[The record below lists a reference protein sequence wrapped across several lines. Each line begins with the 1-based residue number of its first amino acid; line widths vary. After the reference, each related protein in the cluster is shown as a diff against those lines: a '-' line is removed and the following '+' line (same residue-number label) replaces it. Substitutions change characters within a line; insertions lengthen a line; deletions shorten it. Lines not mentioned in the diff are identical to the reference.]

1 MEDKEIKNEEK
12 NPMDNVMEM
21 PAAELA
27 NSVNAHIG
35 ITAYGKA
42 CLFRNEVLQYMS
54 ERMPDGY
61 TLQVGHLIYLCRE
74 QGHEI
79 ADQRF
84 SLSLVSLETTE
95 EQWLESVNKPK
106 GDYDEEDD
114 CEEEYDE
121 GEDD

>member
-1 MEDKEIKNEEK
+1 MEQNNEK
-12 NPMDNVMEM
+12 NPMDNVMGM
-21 PAAELA
+21 PAADLA

-42 CLFRNEVLQYMS
+42 CFFKKEALQYMS

-84 SLSLVSLETTE
+84 SISLVSLETTE
-95 EQWLESVNKPK
+95 EQWIESVNKPQEN
-106 GDYDEEDD
+106 DDEDD

-121 GEDD
+121 GEEE

>member
-12 NPMDNVMEM
+12 NPMDNVMGM
-21 PAAELA
+21 PAADLA

-42 CLFRNEVLQYMS
+42 CFFKKEALQYMS

-61 TLQVGHLIYLCRE
+61 TLLVGHLIDLCRDAG
-74 QGHEI
+74 QKI
-79 ADQRF
+79 ADERF

-95 EQWLESVNKPK
+95 EQWIESVNKPK
-106 GDYDEEDD
+106 EYDDED
-114 CEEEYDE
+114 DE
-121 GEDD
+121 GEEE

>member
-12 NPMDNVMEM
+12 NPMDNVMGM
-21 PAAELA
+21 SAADLA
-27 NSVNAHIG
+27 KSVNAHIG

-42 CLFRNEVLQYMS
+42 CLFRKEVLQYMS

-61 TLQVGHLIYLCRE
+61 TLQVGHLIDLCRE
-74 QGHEI
+74 AGHEI

-106 GDYDEEDD
+106 GDYDEEED
-114 CEEEYDE
+114 
-121 GEDD
+121 EDDD

>member
-95 EQWLESVNKPK
+95 EQWIESVNKPRE
-106 GDYDEEDD
+106 DYDEDD

-121 GEDD
+121 EEDD

>member
-12 NPMDNVMEM
+12 NPMDNVREM

-106 GDYDEEDD
+106 GDYDEEED
-114 CEEEYDE
+114 
-121 GEDD
+121 EDDD

>member
-61 TLQVGHLIYLCRE
+61 TLQVDHLIYLCRE

-84 SLSLVSLETTE
+84 SLSLITLEKKK

-106 GDYDEEDD
+106 GDYDEEED
-114 CEEEYDE
+114 
-121 GEDD
+121 EDDD

>member
-1 MEDKEIKNEEK
+1 MEQNNEK

-42 CLFRNEVLQYMS
+42 CFFRKEILEYINK
-54 ERMPDGY
+54 RMPEGH
-61 TLQVGHLIYLCRE
+61 TLQVGHLIDLCRE

-79 ADQRF
+79 ADERF

-95 EQWLESVNKPK
+95 EQWLESVNKPQ
-106 GDYDEEDD
+106 GDYDEDD
-114 CEEEYDE
+114 CEEEYE
-121 GEDD
+121 EEEE

>member
-1 MEDKEIKNEEK
+1 MEDQEMKNKEK

-21 PAAELA
+21 SAVDLA
-27 NSVNAHIG
+27 KSVNAHIG
-35 ITAYGKA
+35 ITVDRKA
-42 CLFRNEVLQYMS
+42 CLFRKEVLEYMS
-54 ERMPDGY
+54 ERMPEGY

-95 EQWLESVNKPK
+95 EQWIESVNKPRE
-106 GDYDEEDD
+106 DYDEDD

-121 GEDD
+121 EEDD

>member
-12 NPMDNVMEM
+12 NPMDNVMGM
-21 PAAELA
+21 AAADLA
-27 NSVNAHIG
+27 KSVNAHIG

-42 CLFRNEVLQYMS
+42 CFFRKEVLEYMS
-54 ERMPDGY
+54 ERMPEGY
-61 TLQVGHLIYLCRE
+61 TLQVDHLIYLCRE

-95 EQWLESVNKPK
+95 EQWIESVNKPRA
-106 GDYDEEDD
+106 DYDEDD

-121 GEDD
+121 EEDD

>member
-1 MEDKEIKNEEK
+1 MEQNNEK

-21 PAAELA
+21 SAVDLA
-27 NSVNAHIG
+27 KSVNAHIG
-35 ITAYGKA
+35 ITVDRKA
-42 CLFRNEVLQYMS
+42 CLFRKEVLEYMS

-79 ADQRF
+79 ADERF
-84 SLSLVSLETTE
+84 SLSLVALETTE
-95 EQWLESVNKPK
+95 EQWIESVNKPQE
-106 GDYDEEDD
+106 DDDEDD

-121 GEDD
+121 GEEE

>member
-1 MEDKEIKNEEK
+1 MEQNNEK

-21 PAAELA
+21 SAVDLA
-27 NSVNAHIG
+27 KSVNAHIG
-35 ITAYGKA
+35 ITVDRKA
-42 CLFRNEVLQYMS
+42 CLFRKEVLEYMS

-79 ADQRF
+79 ADERF
-84 SLSLVSLETTE
+84 SLSLVALETTE
-95 EQWLESVNKPK
+95 EQWLESVNKPQ
-106 GDYDEEDD
+106 GDYDEDDEDD

-121 GEDD
+121 EEEE